1 MSANTMGIGVD
12 YSFIYYD
19 GNTAST
25 VDLGDVQN
33 VKITP
38 HYHDISSEPYN
49 AVPRFDYVPAG
60 WSISMTITRTTP
72 ALENFIINLDKQ
84 FNAGL
89 ALSPGYLNESI
100 ANPDGTRSNYQYSKF
115 VFRLS
120 DHGDVDRKKPVTM
133 TLNGKA
139 SDRVQIA

>member
-25 VDLGDVQN
+25 IDLGDVQN

-38 HYHDISSEPYN
+38 AYHTIKSEPYN
-49 AVPRFDYVPAG
+49 AVPRFDYVPDG
-60 WSISMTITRTTP
+60 WAISMEITRTTP
-72 ALENFIINLDKQ
+72 ALENFVINLDAQ

-89 ALSPGYLNESI
+89 ALSPGYLNETI
-100 ANPDGTRSNYQYSKF
+100 NNPDGTVSHYQYTKF
-115 VFRLS
+115 VFRITH
-120 DHGDVDRKKPVTM
+120 HGDVDRKKPVVM
-133 TLNGKA
+133 TLTGQA